1 MCLHSQKKQK
11 KKKRKKK
18 KEKKALLTT
27 DVDCNSCIASCRQLY
42 RFMCMVFLHV
52 N

>member
-11 KKKRKKK
+11 KKKKK